1 MDQREFL
8 YTRVIDLRVHW
19 GHPEESNFPKI
30 RYRKEVSHL
39 TLFVGIDVSSSD
51 LKVCIM
57 NQEGDT
63 LQTFTVNNDLDGAQH
78 LRDQV
83 IVLADKHVSKE
94 IQIGLESTSVFS
106 WHPAMF
112 LNEDD
117 ELGKRNTKVYT
128 INPKLIRKFKE
139 AYVDLD
145 KTDHIDAWIIADRL
159 RFGRLPLTVVMQEQY
174 IALQRLTRMRYHLV
188 HNLTREKQ
196 YFLQHLF
203 FKCSAFTTEVES
215 SVFGHAIMELLLEKY
230 SLEEIGSMELADLA
244 DYLKEK
250 GKNRFPDPER
260 VAKCI
265 QKAVRSSY
273 RLSKCVED
281 SIDILLGTS
290 IESIRSI
297 QSQIKELDKAIER
310 ILAGI
315 PNTLQ
320 TIPGIGPVLCAGILA
335 EIGDIERFKDQA
347 SLAKYA
353 GLTWSKH
360 QSGKFQAEETK
371 MIRSGNRYLRY
382 YLVEAAN
389 SVKRNE
395 TEFRNYYQKKY
406 LEVPKHQ
413 HKRALVLTARK
424 LVRLVDA
431 LLRNNQIYTP
441 RRKVNS

>member
-1 MDQREFL
+1 L
-8 YTRVIDLRVHW
+8 
-19 GHPEESNFPKI
+19 K
-30 RYRKEVSHL
+30 
-39 TLFVGIDVSSSD
+39 LFVGMDVSSSD

-57 NQEGDT
+57 NQEGET
-63 LQTFTVNNDLDGAQH
+63 LNSFTVNNNLDGASY

-83 IVLADKHVSKE
+83 IALADKHGSKE
-94 IQIGLESTSVFS
+94 IQMGLESTSVYS

-112 LNEDD
+112 LNEDE
-117 ELGKRNTKVYT
+117 ELRKRNTKVYT

-139 AYVDLD
+139 AYVDMD

-159 RFGRLPLTVVMQEQY
+159 RFGRLPLTVIMQEQY
-174 IALQRLTRMRYHLV
+174 VALQRLTRMRYHLM

-215 SVFGHAIMELLLEKY
+215 SVFGHAMMELLLEKY
-230 SLEEIGSMELADLA
+230 SLEEIGAMEVSELAS
-244 DYLKEK
+244 YLKEK

-260 VAKCI
+260 VANCI

-281 SIDILLGTS
+281 TIDILLGTS

-297 QSQIKELDKAIER
+297 QAQIKQLDKAIEKV
-310 ILAGI
+310 LDGI

-320 TIPGIGPVLCAGILA
+320 TIPGIGPVYCAGILA
-335 EIGDIERFKDQA
+335 EIGDIARFKDQA

-360 QSGKFQAEETK
+360 QSGKFQAEETN

-389 SVKRNE
+389 SVKRYE
-395 TEFRNYYQKKY
+395 PEFRDYYQKKY

-431 LLRNNQIYTP
+431 LLRNDQIYTP
-441 RRKVNS
+441 GRKVNN